1 VRLFDL
7 RSSSRTDASSA
18 VSALAAQLDLKL
30 SSSAGA
36 LRLMQSSSNTQLLSS
51 AMDGKVGSAVPAI
64 IMQSLASRTIVG
76 RYDQICMW
84 DLRFPTTSPMLVF
97 SGVQSRFTAVDLAPS
112 RDDKLLFAGTVLLLV
127 LSLVIF
133 WQACA

>member
-1 VRLFDL
+1 
-7 RSSSRTDASSA
+7 
-18 VSALAAQLDLKL
+18 
-30 SSSAGA
+30 
-36 LRLMQSSSNTQLLSS
+36 
-51 AMDGKVGSAVPAI
+51 MDGKVGSAVPAI